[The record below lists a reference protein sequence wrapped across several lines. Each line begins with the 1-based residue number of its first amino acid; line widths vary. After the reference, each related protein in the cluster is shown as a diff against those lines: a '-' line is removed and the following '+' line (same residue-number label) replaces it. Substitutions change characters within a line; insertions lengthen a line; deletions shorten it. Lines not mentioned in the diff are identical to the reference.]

1 MVYILLRQ
9 ILIMAFLM
17 AVGVG
22 LMKKGMLSQQGCRD
36 LGAILLNVVIP
47 CVILKSYMIGFSYE
61 KLRELGES
69 AVLSLL
75 SLVLAMAISWLFFG
89 KRKGIQNF
97 ASAFG
102 NAGFI
107 GIPLTQAVFGTE
119 AVFYVAAYVAFLNL
133 FQWTYGLY
141 IMTGDREV
149 IHIAAIL
156 KNPVFISIGLGVVM
170 FLLPVSIPGFMV
182 KTVGYIADMNTP
194 LAMIILGSYLVKT
207 DLRSIFLSKEIYM
220 CVLLRLLIIPLAT
233 LGVFVILPVDNIVI
247 IMVVLIAAS
256 TSVGGNIAI
265 FAQQYN
271 KDYILSVRTICLSTI
286 LSIVTIPAFFCAVQ
300 AVFTK

>member
-89 KRKGIQNF
+89 KRKGI
-97 ASAFG
+97 S
-102 NAGFI
+102 
-107 GIPLTQAVFGTE
+107 
-119 AVFYVAAYVAFLNL
+119 
-133 FQWTYGLY
+133 
-141 IMTGDREV
+141 
-149 IHIAAIL
+149 
-156 KNPVFISIGLGVVM
+156 
-170 FLLPVSIPGFMV
+170 
-182 KTVGYIADMNTP
+182 
-194 LAMIILGSYLVKT
+194 
-207 DLRSIFLSKEIYM
+207 
-220 CVLLRLLIIPLAT
+220 
-233 LGVFVILPVDNIVI
+233 
-247 IMVVLIAAS
+247 
-256 TSVGGNIAI
+256 
-265 FAQQYN
+265 
-271 KDYILSVRTICLSTI
+271 
-286 LSIVTIPAFFCAVQ
+286 
-300 AVFTK
+300 

>member
-1 MVYILLRQ
+1 MVYILLGQ

-271 KDYILSVRTICLSTI
+271 KDYILSVRTVCLSTI